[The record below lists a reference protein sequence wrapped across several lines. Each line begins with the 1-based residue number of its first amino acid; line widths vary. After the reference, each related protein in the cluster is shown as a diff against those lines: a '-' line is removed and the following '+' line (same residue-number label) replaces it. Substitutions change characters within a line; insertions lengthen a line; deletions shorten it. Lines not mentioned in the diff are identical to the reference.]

1 MSNYKKIEQLEKK
14 IDKLTILVDS
24 LIKANYEK
32 SEEIERLNFL
42 VEDLNTISLSNI
54 LIRKNRKI
62 NLPSYGLNLT
72 WKRSR
77 ELRYARNS
85 VLIKQMLKDPVK
97 SVNLSNL
104 SLFDLGKA
112 IVLMYKKINVIGTQC
127 IPDWDTIQ
135 ITTLD
140 ASELLT
146 LNDIDMLN
154 ELLRGKLSILENFL
168 NVIKQEVKEEIIQ
181 TTSFSDNDS
190 KKLTIDLLTIS
201 LNLTLKR
208 IQHLEN
214 ILQIN

>member
-1 MSNYKKIEQLEKK
+1 MSNDIKIEQLEKK
-14 IDKLTILVDS
+14 IDKLTILVDF

-77 ELRYARNS
+77 KLRYARNS
-85 VLIKQMLKDPVK
+85 GLIKQMLKDPVK
-97 SVNLSNL
+97 SDNL

-135 ITTLD
+135 ITTLN

-190 KKLTIDLLTIS
+190 KKLTIELLTIS